1 MRVASIATYAERL
14 DVLPDAIKSLYNQV
28 DLIKIYYN
36 GKLSADKLE
45 QLKEEVGEFDK
56 VDICE
61 CVDRADLSKFNAI
74 WDCPNDTIFLCDDDI
89 IYKGKYCDKL
99 EHNLYHDYMIR
110 ADVISC
116 GGKRFYDNEDYHKA
130 TRFKDLFAT
139 RTPFNAW
146 NSDWEYTNSFHIPL
160 SGVAVI
166 KASQFQKCRI
176 NMKYKF
182 AADVQLGKWCKDLGL
197 SVKQAWCFRTPL
209 VKYNPKMGKR
219 ETIWDNYT
227 SKDKNLVKLIRE
239 IWKFEDLSLL

>member
-130 TRFKDLFAT
+130 TRF
-139 RTPFNAW
+139 
-146 NSDWEYTNSFHIPL
+146 
-160 SGVAVI
+160 
-166 KASQFQKCRI
+166 
-176 NMKYKF
+176 
-182 AADVQLGKWCKDLGL
+182 
-197 SVKQAWCFRTPL
+197 
-209 VKYNPKMGKR
+209 
-219 ETIWDNYT
+219 
-227 SKDKNLVKLIRE
+227 
-239 IWKFEDLSLL
+239 